1 MGYDYRLPRA
11 LPQKCAATQDEPLMS
26 DETIRVARPTLVDIP
41 MAEFG
46 RPEPRLRLVGVLTPV
61 VGVIT
66 EPFTITG
73 PEFILGREKTA
84 TAYIPDESVS
94 RQHAKIIRKEDV
106 FLIEDL
112 GSING
117 TFVDGV
123 PVVSCTLRDGDAI
136 QVGHNLFYFDRLL
149 ELIPAG
155 TSMSGS
161 NYTLPIAP
169 LATRKPGANP

>member
-1 MGYDYRLPRA
+1 
-11 LPQKCAATQDEPLMS
+11 MS
-26 DETIRVARPTLVDIP
+26 DETIRVPRPTLVDIP

-73 PEFILGREKTA
+73 AEFILGRERSA
-84 TAYIPDESVS
+84 AACIPDESVS
-94 RQHAKIIRKEDV
+94 RQHAKITRREDV
-106 FLIEDL
+106 FTLIDM

-136 QVGHNLFYFDRLL
+136 QIGHNLFYFDRLL

-155 TSMSGS
+155 AHPGGS
-161 NYTLPIAP
+161 YTVAITP
-169 LATRKPGANP
+169 LVTRKPGANP